1 MHFVWYLENKK
12 SYDIEMLS
20 IDRPFLKENHAGN
33 MCHKLVP
40 DLVLI
45 LVNNPKNHCMQDIL
59 KIRYFE
65 RGLSKRLK
73 KVNFIFSFKPCLF

>member
-45 LVNNPKNHCMQDIL
+45 LVNNPKQPLHARYIKN
-59 KIRYFE
+59 KIFW
-65 RGLSKRLK
+65 KRFIK
-73 KVNFIFSFKPCLF
+73 KT